1 MDYRFKILLLGNYG
15 TGKSSILQ
23 VSNGETF
30 NTSYSSTIGVDF
42 KCINMVQDGKNIKL
56 QVWDTGGQDR
66 FHSIITSYYR
76 NISYLIIVYDIT
88 DIKSFYA
95 IKDIIKDYQFYT
107 NKYDTPILILG
118 NKSDLNQRE
127 VDLTLLEQLA
137 LEYDCLY
144 QECSAKTGENL
155 NNIYDIIVSNIINLL
170 NVNKIKPT
178 DSNGIKIEKTPK
190 YNFHIDNNKKRSD
203 KCCTIL

>member
-1 MDYRFKILLLGNYG
+1 MDYRFKVLILGNYG

-30 NTSYSSTIGVDF
+30 NSTYCSTIGVDF
-42 KCINMVQDGKNIKL
+42 KCINMVKDNKNIKL

-88 DIKSFYA
+88 NLDSFNS
-95 IKDIIKDYQFYT
+95 IKDIIRNYRHYT
-107 NKYDTPILILG
+107 NNYDTPMLILG
-118 NKSDLNQRE
+118 NKNDLKPRE

-144 QECSAKTGENL
+144 QECSAKTGENID
-155 NNIYDIIVSNIINLL
+155 NIYDIIIDNIIGLL
-170 NVNKIKPT
+170 NENKIKPNDT
-178 DSNGIKIEKTPK
+178 NGIKIEKTPK
-190 YNFHIDNNKKRSD
+190 NYTYIASKKKTD